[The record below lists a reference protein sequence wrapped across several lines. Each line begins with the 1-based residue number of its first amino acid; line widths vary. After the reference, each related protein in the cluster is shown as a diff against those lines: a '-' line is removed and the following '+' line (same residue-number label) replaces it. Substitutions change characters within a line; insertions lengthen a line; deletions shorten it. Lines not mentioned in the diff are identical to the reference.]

1 MTRAAPSRLVR
12 ARVRLVGLERRS
24 HGQVLERRPIPGE
37 ARRPRRGVG
46 RVSRQP
52 NFEGLLCQFV
62 LKTGEHT
69 YCSCG
74 VWESMEALVDAR
86 PQMIAFLDTIRGLLE
101 EISPELGVTDP
112 VSGTVVYEEGLGC

>member
-1 MTRAAPSRLVR
+1 MAKFSNVVRFQVKPDAHDAVLAAFHDS
-12 ARVRLVGLERRS
+12 
-24 HGQVLERRPIPGE
+24 
-37 ARRPRRGVG
+37 
-46 RVSRQP
+46 P

-86 PQMIAFLDTIRGLLE
+86 PQMIAFLDTIRGQLE

-112 VSGTVVYEEGLGC
+112 VSGTVVYEEGLCC